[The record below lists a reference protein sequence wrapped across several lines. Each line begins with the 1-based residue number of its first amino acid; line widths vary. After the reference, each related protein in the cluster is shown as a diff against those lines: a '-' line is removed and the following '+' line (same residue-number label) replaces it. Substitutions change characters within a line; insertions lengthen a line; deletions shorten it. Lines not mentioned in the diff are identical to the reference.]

1 MDHTGIK
8 YPCPQCDYQATTKAS
23 LECHLAGKHSET
35 ILKCQDCDFFT
46 KWRQIF
52 YTHRKTHDESYQ
64 LRKMSQKEEKA
75 PFTTILEFEVME
87 TTFGNNDDNSV
98 KNAIDI
104 PKGQNPIHLLEQ

>member
-1 MDHTGIK
+1 
-8 YPCPQCDYQATTKAS
+8 
-23 LECHLAGKHSET
+23 
-35 ILKCQDCDFFT
+35 
-46 KWRQIF
+46 
-52 YTHRKTHDESYQ
+52 
-64 LRKMSQKEEKA
+64 MSQKVEKA